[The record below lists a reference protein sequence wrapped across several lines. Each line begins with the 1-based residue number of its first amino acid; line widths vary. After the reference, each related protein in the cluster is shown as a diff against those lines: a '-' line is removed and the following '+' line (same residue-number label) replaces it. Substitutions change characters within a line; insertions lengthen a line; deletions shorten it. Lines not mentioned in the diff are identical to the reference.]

1 MKWKITAL
9 IIVLIFAICCAGS
22 TFAENKTLDDV
33 ETTEDVE
40 IEDTTNYITIISI
53 SNGEIKFSDGFIG
66 YCLDS
71 SKDTIKKDDTFIL
84 GETGNSEKENYVKL
98 AIIEAYKQNKENDLT
113 KIIEKI
119 ADGNLDTND
128 DIIKAVAESGDKI
141 NNHEVVNIDNTT
153 EATFDFELLKSTAD
167 DKSDCLAYK
176 VSLKTVKAEDILG
189 SEDTTADTQ
198 AQNDTSDDKDND
210 KLAQDTN
217 TDNTKKENTKDTAKS
232 EDNNSIEKTEDNN
245 TKEEN
250 PVNETNKTITNK
262 TNTVITIENNT
273 TIIHK
278 NNVKEVNETTPEDN
292 NTNDIMKT
300 AGNPIFILIVVIVIA
315 IAAVVIMKRKD

>member
-1 MKWKITAL
+1 MKWKIAAL

-22 TFAENKTLDDV
+22 TFAENETLDDV
-33 ETTEDVE
+33 ETTDDVE
-40 IEDTTNYITIISI
+40 IEDTNNYITIISI

-71 SKDTIKKDDTFIL
+71 SKDTIKKDDTFTL
-84 GETGNSEKENYVKL
+84 GESDSSEMENYVKL
-98 AIIEAYKQNKENDLT
+98 AIIEAYKQNKENDLA

-128 DIIKAVAESGDKI
+128 DVIKAVVESKDKI
-141 NNHEVVNIDNTT
+141 NNHEVANIDNTT
-153 EATFDFELLKSTAD
+153 EATFDFELLKSTDD
-167 DKSDCLAYK
+167 DKSDCIAYK
-176 VSLKTVKAEDILG
+176 VSLKTVEAEDILG
-189 SEDTTADTQ
+189 SEDVTADTPLQ
-198 AQNDTSDDKDND
+198 KETSDDND
-210 KLAQDTN
+210 KLAQDNN
-217 TDNTKKENTKDTAKS
+217 TDNTKNENTKNTAKS
-232 EDNNSIEKTEDNN
+232 EDNSSNVKTEDNN
-245 TKEEN
+245 TKEEK

-278 NNVKEVNETTPEDN
+278 NNVKEINETTPEDN
-292 NTNDIMKT
+292 NTNDLMKT

-315 IAAVVIMKRKD
+315 VAAVVIMKRKD